1 MVKWSKRSRSDLKS
15 IFTYIAS
22 DSKFYAQ
29 KVMHSIIERAESLST
44 FPKRGRVVPEINDGS
59 VREIFIF
66 SYRMIYEVIDDDVFI
81 LTIVHGKREL
91 SLEDV
96 IN

>member
-15 IFTYIAS
+15 IFAYIAS

-29 KVMHSIIERAESLST
+29 KVMQSMIERGESLSI
-44 FPKRGRVVPEINDGS
+44 FPKRGRVVPEINDEN

-66 SYRMIYEVIDDDVFI
+66 SYRMIYEVKDDDVFI

-91 SLEDV
+91 SFSDV
-96 IN
+96 SN